1 MVVVTVMVMLM
12 AGNGKNNVHSSSS
25 SSSSASAMLLLSL
38 SSSPSSLTTKTSR
51 SRTSPPSL
59 SLSLSLSS
67 RCQHHQH
74 QHQHRRIRF
83 SQSLFSRT
91 GQQQHRLR
99 PTHHQY
105 DDDDIDSITARL
117 FSRSS
122 KVDDYDDNDNNNN
135 KNNDYDDFVST
146 KSPPTALQV
155 LEGQEETPT
164 AAVATDEEAAR
175 TIIDLKQN
183 CVVENSS
190 TTTTTTTTTTSSS
203 SSSNDDGDLD
213 VDDSA
218 WGSFG
223 LLLFSQ
229 FLLFVGVGAVIPS
242 IPLYGKE
249 LGLTGSANGIVI
261 SAPAVALL
269 LCANAGGQFADKQ
282 GRKTAMI
289 YGMIL
294 IAISDV
300 GTALSQNLLSLTI
313 ARLGLGAGR
322 AISESGERGMLAD
335 LANRL
340 PDSIRGK
347 ALAAQQA
354 VVALGIAVGAPLGG
368 VVVEQ
373 YGPRAAFL
381 CVSAAAIV
389 TCALYC
395 LLPETLVP
403 STSTTIPKRSDN
415 REKDGLK
422 VAKRA
427 ENNDNSFAL
436 WRELLQDD
444 EWKGLALV
452 QAGASF
458 GYAAK
463 IAAIPILAARLY
475 SNGAAG
481 SGALLSV
488 AALSGLVG
496 APLGGVITDEVG
508 PKLTAVFG
516 GLISG
521 VALTFIPLSLSLS
534 STSVSLLPDRY
545 VPTLSIGNLVLDETS
560 LFFSISVIM
569 WSMATAAQGPALT
582 ALAQKK
588 AAIGYE
594 ASSLALVKAAGDMTY
609 IFAPLL
615 MGLLA
620 DTVDGVPGIQCLL
633 AGTAGFVGTLALA
646 ILTEDEEIKTTMKKS

>member
-1 MVVVTVMVMLM
+1 MVMVI
-12 AGNGKNNVHSSSS
+12 GSH
-25 SSSSASAMLLLSL
+25 SASSLSALSL
-38 SSSPSSLTTKTSR
+38 TSR
-51 SRTSPPSL
+51 KPSL
-59 SLSLSLSS
+59 SFT
-67 RCQHHQH
+67 RQ
-74 QHQHRRIRF
+74 RRYLGDFCFRQQRRQRQQRQQQRRQYHDYDYSIVG
-83 SQSLFSRT
+83 LFS
-91 GQQQHRLR
+91 
-99 PTHHQY
+99 
-105 DDDDIDSITARL
+105 SN
-117 FSRSS
+117 
-122 KVDDYDDNDNNNN
+122 VND
-135 KNNDYDDFVST
+135 
-146 KSPPTALQV
+146 
-155 LEGQEETPT
+155 
-164 AAVATDEEAAR
+164 
-175 TIIDLKQN
+175 
-183 CVVENSS
+183 
-190 TTTTTTTTTTSSS
+190 
-203 SSSNDDGDLD
+203 NDDGDGN
-213 VDDSA
+213 DDYANTKSPTVLQMLEAAEKTKTTIDLEQNFAEDSSSA
-218 WGSFG
+218 TTNDDGEDNVWGSFA

-229 FLLFVGVGAVIPS
+229 FLLFTGVGAVIPS

-282 GRKTAMI
+282 GRKKGMI

-294 IAISDV
+294 IAVSDV
-300 GTALSQNLLSLTI
+300 GTALSQNLLTLTM

-340 PDSIRGK
+340 PDSVRGK

-381 CVSAAAIV
+381 CVSTAAIV

-395 LLPETLVP
+395 FLPETLV
-403 STSTTIPKRSDN
+403 TSTATSKQFEDG
-415 REKDGLK
+415 EQDGLK
-422 VAKRA
+422 A
-427 ENNDNSFAL
+427 EKGGIDDNDDDDDTNNFAL

-444 EWKGLALV
+444 QWKGLSLV

-463 IAAIPILAARLY
+463 IAAIPILAAGLY

-508 PKLTAVFG
+508 AKQTAVLG
-516 GLISG
+516 GIVSG
-521 VALTFIPLSLSLS
+521 TALAFIPLSLSLS
-534 STSVSLLPDRY
+534 PSSSSFSSSESFLPHLD
-545 VPTLSIGNLVLDETS
+545 VPTVSIGNLVLDETS
-560 LFFSISVIM
+560 LFFSIAVIM

-588 AAIGYE
+588 ATVGYE

-615 MGLLA
+615 MGFLA

-633 AGTAGFVGTLALA
+633 AGSAGLMGTLALA
-646 ILTEDEEIKTTMKKS
+646 SLTEDEAIDTTNKTS